1 MSGPA
6 MKAFFNVT
14 DKIWKLEPKVQ
25 QALLGFPGT
34 STFYNYRNGTHGT
47 LSFDVLT
54 RISLVLGI
62 LKALRILYPDRAL
75 ADRWIGMPNSNS
87 LFGGKTPAG
96 FLTTGDLDS
105 LYRVRRLL
113 DARRGGWS

>member
-1 MSGPA
+1 MELIFQIWRITMAVPKRGLDAPIRPEDRSRPEVRKRMSGPA

-75 ADRWIGMPNSNS
+75 A
-87 LFGGKTPAG
+87 
-96 FLTTGDLDS
+96 
-105 LYRVRRLL
+105 
-113 DARRGGWS
+113 